1 MKIRNAVIA
10 AAVSLAWAVL
20 PAQAG
25 LWDDLKEAVGDAG
38 EMVDDVK
45 GTREEAK
52 DTVGE
57 AKEIVDDTSEDVG
70 AAMPER
76 EAAPP
81 PPPSAKRPP
90 PPSARVWHLD
100 EGNGKTRE
108 VSQGELVQ
116 MIRAGSVG
124 PDTFVYGGALADWTA
139 AGEVEA
145 LAGYFAN

>member
-1 MKIRNAVIA
+1 MKIRSALV
-10 AAVSLAWAVL
+10 AAVSLVWIGL

-25 LWDDLKEAVGDAG
+25 LWDDVKGVVGDAR
-38 EMVDDVK
+38 EVVDDVK

-57 AKEIVDDTSEDVG
+57 AKEVVDDTSEDVG

-100 EGNGKTRE
+100 EGDGKTRE
-108 VSQGELVQ
+108 LSQAELVQ
-116 MIRAGSVG
+116 MIRAGRVG